1 MDLEDLV
8 SQYVDLRDKKS
19 QVTAKAKELVGKLD
33 AKLDSLE
40 GEILQQLNAN
50 GLESARTKAGT
61 AYKKTSRFTNVAQW
75 NDFFPW
81 VQETGNWHMLTKA
94 ANKTAVLEY
103 LDESE
108 ELPPGINLVSK
119 IEVSINRPSR

>member
-8 SQYVDLRDKKS
+8 SQYVELRDKKS

>member
-8 SQYVDLRDKKS
+8 SQYVELRDKKS

-61 AYKKTSRFTNVAQW
+61 AYKKISRFTNVAQW

-119 IEVSINRPSR
+119 IEVYINRPSR

>member
-8 SQYVDLRDKKS
+8 SQYIELRDKKS
-19 QVTAKAKELVGKLD
+19 QVTAETKELVGKLD
-33 AKLDSLE
+33 MKLDSLE
-40 GEILQQLNAN
+40 VEILQQLNAN

-119 IEVSINRPSR
+119 IEVYINRPSR